1 MNKNIIFVSFAVLAG
16 LGLIGCA
23 VLLIVR
29 PDATATFTSTLTI
42 ILGLVV
48 TAASTFYGFGKQ
60 SEKLETIAK
69 QTNGTLSA
77 LHEENTRLTN
87 MLIEKGID
95 PEAGTIG
102 RHIGQVSP

>member
-16 LGLIGCA
+16 LGMIGCA

-29 PDATATFTSTLTI
+29 PDATATFTSTVTI

-60 SEKLETIAK
+60 GEKLEKIER
-69 QTNGTLSA
+69 QTNGNLSTLTD
-77 LHEENTRLTN
+77 ENKRLTN
-87 MLIEKGID
+87 LLIERGID
-95 PEAGTIG
+95 PDAGG
-102 RHIGQVSP
+102 AHAKPESAS